1 MKSEKKEECFC
12 KSYFDNNNVLQNCS
26 CGKCGKITN
35 SYADEMADYLCTQLY
50 GTLNPA
56 YLKCEDY
63 DHHDRECS
71 CQEVYTTE
79 LNTYDGTL
87 KKYLADKIFEFIG

>member
-1 MKSEKKEECFC
+1 M
-12 KSYFDNNNVLQNCS
+12 
-26 CGKCGKITN
+26 KITN
-35 SYADEMADYLCTQLY
+35 SYAEEMADYLCTQLY

-63 DHHDRECS
+63 DHHNRECS